1 MTHCNL
7 SRKLVQYFLCVL
19 MFVCKTK
26 QLKDQNVKIELA
38 LVLVM
43 YINIVI
49 VDETKQTNIKLFF
62 LLSEKLGVYVNQV
75 Y

>member
-1 MTHCNL
+1 
-7 SRKLVQYFLCVL
+7 
-19 MFVCKTK
+19 MFVCKMK
-26 QLKDQNVKIELA
+26 QLKGQNVKIELA

-49 VDETKQTNIKLFF
+49 VDETKQTNIKLLF

-75 Y
+75 S